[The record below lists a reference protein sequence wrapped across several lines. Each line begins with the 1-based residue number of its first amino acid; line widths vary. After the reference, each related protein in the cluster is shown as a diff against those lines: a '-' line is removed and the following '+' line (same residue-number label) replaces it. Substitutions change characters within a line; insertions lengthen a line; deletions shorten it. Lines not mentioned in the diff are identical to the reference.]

1 MSGHNDVVRQSFT
14 VQAEAYAA
22 QPWIA
27 DGDRVARLVAI
38 IAPQAGDR
46 VLDVACGPGYV
57 AEEFARVCRE
67 VVAVDLTEAPLRIA
81 EERCRAGGLNNAS
94 FLVGDVQ
101 QLAFAEGSFDL
112 AICRLAVHHFAHPR
126 RVVAEMA
133 RLCRKGG
140 TVVVEDIIAS
150 EHEARAAYQH
160 RIEMLRDPSH
170 TRTLP
175 LSELLLLLRD
185 AGMETRTVVTGAVVP
200 EVERWMATTKT
211 SPENAAEVRRLM
223 ERDLAEDL
231 SGTQPFRD
239 AQGRLW
245 FHHLTAIVVGRKL

>member
-1 MSGHNDVVRQSFT
+1 MPGHDDVVRQSFT

-27 DGDRVARLVAI
+27 DAERVARLVATV
-38 IAPQAGDR
+38 APQANDR

-57 AEEFARVCRE
+57 AEAFARVCRE

-81 EERCRAGGLNNAS
+81 EERCRARGLANVS
-94 FLVGDVQ
+94 FLVGHVE
-101 QLAFAEGSFDL
+101 QLPFADGALDL
-112 AICRLAVHHFAHPR
+112 VICRLAVHHFAHPQ

-133 RLCRKGG
+133 RVCRKGG
-140 TVVVEDIIAS
+140 TVALEDTAAS
-150 EHEARAAYQH
+150 EHGARAAYQH
-160 RIEMLRDPSH
+160 RIEVLRDPSH

-185 AGMETRTVVTGAVVP
+185 AGIETHTVVTGAVIP

-211 SPENAAEVRRLM
+211 PPENAVEVRRLI
-223 ERDLAEDL
+223 ERDLAENL
-231 SGTQPFRD
+231 SGTRPFRD
-239 AQGRLW
+239 AQGRLS
-245 FHHLTAIVVGRKL
+245 FHHLTAVLVGRKL